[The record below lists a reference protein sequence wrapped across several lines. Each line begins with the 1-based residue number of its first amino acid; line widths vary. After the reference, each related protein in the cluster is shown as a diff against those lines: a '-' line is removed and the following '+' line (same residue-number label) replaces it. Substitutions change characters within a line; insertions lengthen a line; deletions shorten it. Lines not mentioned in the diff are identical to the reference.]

1 VPSERWSLRCNVR
14 LHGRHAAHHRAAQAP
29 LYGEEE
35 AMRIASSW
43 KLHAFRVLVGVAAAA
58 GSTGCAYAHVGNGEV
73 AVVRTASGVENKV
86 YPTGD
91 WDIGTGDTATKYSI
105 RSQERGEQLEVLASN
120 GLRIDLDTS
129 IRFHIVAAE
138 TVALDR
144 ELGDQYYSILIG
156 PTLRSQARRVV
167 GRYQPE
173 EIYSTQRDAIEREM
187 RDGIEKALAGRH
199 VVLEAVLIRN
209 VTLPPEIQ
217 SAINTK
223 LEAEQQ
229 SLKMKYVLAQ
239 AQSEEEKKMIQVKAE
254 AEREKIAA
262 QTSADA
268 TRMQAQGAAD
278 AKKID
283 AAATS
288 EYERMVGEHLT
299 PSILKLQEIQA
310 NQALAQSPN
319 SKLIF
324 VGKGTPPKTIVDL
337 RGGKSDNP
345 Y

>member
-1 VPSERWSLRCNVR
+1 MHIASLWRE
-14 LHGRHAAHHRAAQAP
+14 HAAR
-29 LYGEEE
+29 LLFG
-35 AMRIASSW
+35 
-43 KLHAFRVLVGVAAAA
+43 LVVAT
-58 GSTGCAYAHVGNGEV
+58 GSTACSYAHVGNGEV
-73 AVVRTASGVENKV
+73 AIVRTAAGVENKV
-86 YPTGD
+86 NPTGD
-91 WDIGTGDTATKYSI
+91 WDIGMGDTATKYSI

-129 IRFHIVAAE
+129 IRFHIVAEE

-187 RDGIEKALAGRH
+187 RDGIAAALKGRH

-209 VTLPPEIQ
+209 VTLPPAIQ

-229 SLKMKYVLAQ
+229 ALKMKYVLSQ
-239 AQSEEEKKMIQVKAE
+239 AESEEQKKMIQVKAE

-262 QTSADA
+262 QTAADA
-268 TRMQAQGAAD
+268 VRMQAQGAAD

-283 AAATS
+283 GAATAD
-288 EYERMVGEHLT
+288 YERMVDEHLT
-299 PSILKLQEIQA
+299 PNILRLQEIQA

-319 SKLIF
+319 AKLIF
-324 VGKGTPPKTIVDL
+324 VGKGAPPKTVVDL
-337 RGGKSDNP
+337 RGKSDNP